1 VDTVLEHGHHPQAPA
16 RPPATGMRRYLL
28 GAGWIRA
35 LWMMCLFWG
44 IGLGIVLVFRWWG
57 GWDPLFKWSVITVVS
72 TLTAGPIGFLAGL
85 GSFDYW
91 VRYVT
96 GAPTVP
102 EDHSTHGGRT
112 WTDLPSLKGADPM
125 GATATDEATLIAG
138 HPGLFRSSDG
148 TTFAKVTGEG
158 DLGDVH
164 ALGGAGDVAYAG
176 TPERG
181 LLVSKDGGTTWTTRN
196 AEAGRMF
203 MGVILVDPA
212 DPLKLIAPDMST
224 GLVTSKDGGI
234 TWTAMGGPGSAMAAA
249 WDPIDTQQLVV
260 VGMTD
265 SAQSSDGGA
274 TWTPLM
280 MPKGA
285 SAATFSADG
294 KTLYAAALSGMN
306 ASVYASTDLG
316 RTWGRRSGP
325 EASEN

>member
-1 VDTVLEHGHHPQAPA
+1 MKTVCKKKEARMRTRIWIAAVATVTVAIIAGSWIATIGGGDAPG
-16 RPPATGMRRYLL
+16 RT
-28 GAGWIRA
+28 
-35 LWMMCLFWG
+35 
-44 IGLGIVLVFRWWG
+44 IV
-57 GWDPLFKWSVITVVS
+57 
-72 TLTAGPIGFLAGL
+72 TAGP
-85 GSFDYW
+85 
-91 VRYVT
+91 YVGGDLHVLT
-96 GAPTVP
+96 VQGERMYVGGHDGAAVSG
-102 EDHSTHGGRT
+102 DGGRT

>member
-1 VDTVLEHGHHPQAPA
+1 MRTRVWIAAVATVTVAIIAGSWIATIGGGDAPG
-16 RPPATGMRRYLL
+16 RT
-28 GAGWIRA
+28 
-35 LWMMCLFWG
+35 
-44 IGLGIVLVFRWWG
+44 IV
-57 GWDPLFKWSVITVVS
+57 
-72 TLTAGPIGFLAGL
+72 TAGP
-85 GSFDYW
+85 
-91 VRYVT
+91 YVGGDLHVLT
-96 GAPTVP
+96 VQGERMYVGGHDGAAVSG
-102 EDHSTHGGRT
+102 DGGRT
-112 WTDLPSLKGADPM
+112 WTELPSLKGADPM
-125 GATATDEATLIAG
+125 GAAATDEATLIAG

-224 GLVTSKDGGI
+224 GLVTSEDGGI

-316 RTWGRRSGP
+316 RTWARRSGP

>member
-1 VDTVLEHGHHPQAPA
+1 MRTRIWIAAVATVTVAIIAGSWIATIGGGDAPG
-16 RPPATGMRRYLL
+16 RT
-28 GAGWIRA
+28 
-35 LWMMCLFWG
+35 
-44 IGLGIVLVFRWWG
+44 IV
-57 GWDPLFKWSVITVVS
+57 
-72 TLTAGPIGFLAGL
+72 TAGP
-85 GSFDYW
+85 
-91 VRYVT
+91 YVGGDLHVLT
-96 GAPTVP
+96 VQGERMYVGGHDGAAVSG
-102 EDHSTHGGRT
+102 DGGRT

>member
-1 VDTVLEHGHHPQAPA
+1 MSTMKTVCKKKEARMRTRIWIAAVATVTVAIIAGSWIATIGGGDAPG
-16 RPPATGMRRYLL
+16 RT
-28 GAGWIRA
+28 
-35 LWMMCLFWG
+35 
-44 IGLGIVLVFRWWG
+44 IV
-57 GWDPLFKWSVITVVS
+57 
-72 TLTAGPIGFLAGL
+72 TAGP
-85 GSFDYW
+85 
-91 VRYVT
+91 YVGGDLHVLT
-96 GAPTVP
+96 VQGERMYVGGHDGAAVSG
-102 EDHSTHGGRT
+102 DGGRT